1 MTLTDVNRW
10 LRKIVV
16 YWAFLIG
23 FLAIA
28 LIIIVSRDIQK
39 LRDNGEKIR
48 RQREALQVRP

>member
-28 LIIIVSRDIQK
+28 LIIVLSRDIQK

-48 RQREALQVRP
+48 RQREAPQVRP